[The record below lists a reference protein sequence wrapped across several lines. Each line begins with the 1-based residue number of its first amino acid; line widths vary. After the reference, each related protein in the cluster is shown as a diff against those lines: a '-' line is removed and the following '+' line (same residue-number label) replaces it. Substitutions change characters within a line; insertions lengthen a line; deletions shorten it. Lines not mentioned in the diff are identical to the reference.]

1 MIGEKI
7 YMEISYALD
16 ILDPERARR
25 MILAHPAE
33 YVLFGT
39 DSPWTSQD
47 KTLSLL
53 LDLRLGPVLEKKILR
68 ENAVSLLYT

>member
-1 MIGEKI
+1 
-7 YMEISYALD
+7 
-16 ILDPERARR
+16 

-39 DSPWTSQD
+39 DSPWTAQD

-53 LDLRLGPVLEKKILR
+53 KGLDLGPDLEKKILR
-68 ENAVSLLYT
+68 ENAPSPS